1 MATSLKP
8 GLRVLLADDNP
19 VNQKVATHLL
29 KKLGAHV
36 HCVGNGAEA
45 LQALCD
51 ADFDVVLMDC
61 QMPEMDGYEAT
72 RRLRRSSAAYRNPS
86 IPVIA
91 LTANAFATDR
101 EHCLTAG
108 MNDFLTKPIERVRLE
123 EALMR
128 VLPASVR
135 AFPAVAAQGAG

>member
-1 MATSLKP
+1 
-8 GLRVLLADDNP
+8 V
-19 VNQKVATHLL
+19 Q

-36 HCVGNGAEA
+36 HGVSNGIEA
-45 LQALCD
+45 LQALRD

-72 RRLRRSSAAYRNPS
+72 RRLRQSAAACRNPR

-101 EHCLTAG
+101 EQCLAAG
-108 MNDFLTKPIERVRLE
+108 MDDFLTKPIEQTRLE

-128 VLPASVR
+128 VLQGRGR
-135 AFPAVAAQGAG
+135 AQVHGSATKTAGAI